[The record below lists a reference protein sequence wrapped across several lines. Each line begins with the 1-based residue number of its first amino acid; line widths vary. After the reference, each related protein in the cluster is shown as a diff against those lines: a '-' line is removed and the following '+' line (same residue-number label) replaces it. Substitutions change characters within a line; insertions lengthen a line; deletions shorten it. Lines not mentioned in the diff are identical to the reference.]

1 MDGTE
6 TAQTPTNKPANK
18 TGKKGKKFIDT
29 NTMLELVNAI
39 STKEETRV
47 KTKMDRHLKT
57 LAADKESAWKA
68 KQRKREKNLL
78 LKKAKESISSEKS
91 AKKRLVKEAKL
102 VSASHKVWCV
112 QLTQGTVG
120 GEEERSV
127 CVMVSV

>member
-6 TAQTPTNKPANK
+6 AAQTQTNKPANK

-102 VSASHKVWCV
+102 VSASHKA
-112 QLTQGTVG
+112 QSVG
-120 GEEERSV
+120 KKSV
-127 CVMVSV
+127 RFA